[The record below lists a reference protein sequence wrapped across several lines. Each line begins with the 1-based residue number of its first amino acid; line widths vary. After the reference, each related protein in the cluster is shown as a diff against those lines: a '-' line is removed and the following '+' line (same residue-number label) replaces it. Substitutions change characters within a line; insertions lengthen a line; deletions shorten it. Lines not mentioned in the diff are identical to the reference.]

1 MSRNTTQPV
10 RRVRRTLAA
19 GLRAGGLLLAAL
31 GLIVGAGA
39 RAAEFITPPGLN
51 VQSQEAVLKEQVTR
65 MARDLVGDALRDVV
79 VSIRYIRTDGA
90 TGKRIKLPGVNHF
103 IMPSAAGGAGGDI
116 VSGHVRVRQVL
127 VTVDSRAEPTPEA
140 LAQELRQQGHFDP
153 TQGDLVRVIKVQGGA
168 GDAQAAPGDKEL
180 KDDAQQLSKRLKQE
194 QDKQREERTSQ
205 ELGRMIAEASLSEA
219 QSTTFLI
226 RARQA
231 YFNGDYDRALEQI
244 LRSIEQ
250 NPNNPQ
256 AYAMLGSLYY
266 TVDWKQLALKYWEK
280 SLTLDPDNPEIQEL
294 VFKLRSSPANP
305 GAGSP
310 GRGAP
315 GLGSPGRA
323 N

>member
-1 MSRNTTQPV
+1 MSPHQRMQGA
-10 RRVRRTLAA
+10 RRR
-19 GLRAGGLLLAAL
+19 LRAVLPGIVALLCLLLALAAL
-31 GLIVGAGA
+31 A
-39 RAAEFITPPGLN
+39 RGAEFVSPPGLN
-51 VQSQEAVLKEQVTR
+51 VEGQEAVLKEQVTR

-79 VSIRYIRTDGA
+79 VSVRYVRTDG
-90 TGKRIKLPGVNHF
+90 TGGRRIKLPGVNHF
-103 IMPSAAGGAGGDI
+103 IAPSGAGTSDI
-116 VSGHVRVRQVL
+116 VAGHVRVRQIL
-127 VTVDSRAEPTPEA
+127 VTVADSVSPSAEA
-140 LAQELRQQGHFDP
+140 LTQELRQQGHFDP

-168 GDAQAAPGDKEL
+168 GDAQGAPGDKEL
-180 KDDAQQLSKRLKQE
+180 KDDAKQLSQRLKQE